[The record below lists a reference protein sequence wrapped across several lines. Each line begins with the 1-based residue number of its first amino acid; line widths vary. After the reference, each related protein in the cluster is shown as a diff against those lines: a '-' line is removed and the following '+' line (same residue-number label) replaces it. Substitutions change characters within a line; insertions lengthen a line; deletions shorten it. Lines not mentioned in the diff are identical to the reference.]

1 MSKFNIGDKV
11 EVLEQS
17 PFGIGIINV
26 GDIVTVTAIRGPV
39 LSLTN
44 SKGDLQI
51 TRDDRG
57 NLRRIPTREDIK
69 KGDKVRILSCD
80 SGRTDEVGQIVE
92 VVAIMSSSLYP
103 IYIKTEPDFTGAAFY
118 GFEEVEKVEE
128 EENVKQE
135 SRGEEFKIGDKVEIL
150 NEACFVSPI
159 CVGDILEI
167 TDIAEDR
174 IYITDQEGD
183 EQETLM
189 GDGDIKLVD
198 ETPKDFPA
206 DNGALDSLLLESYRQ
221 AGIALKTKNPALAMD
236 YIDVINKLNKGGI

>member
-26 GDIVTVTAIRGPV
+26 GDIVTVTGIRGSV

-135 SRGEEFKIGDKVEIL
+135 SRGEE
-150 NEACFVSPI
+150 
-159 CVGDILEI
+159 
-167 TDIAEDR
+167 
-174 IYITDQEGD
+174 
-183 EQETLM
+183 
-189 GDGDIKLVD
+189 
-198 ETPKDFPA
+198 
-206 DNGALDSLLLESYRQ
+206 LLAESYKQ
-221 AGIALKTKNPALAMD
+221 AIKALQRREPVVAMGF
-236 YIDVINKLNKGGI
+236 IDIINKLNKGGI

>member
-1 MSKFNIGDKV
+1 MGIAYTYITKGNNMSKFNIGDKV

-17 PFGIGIINV
+17 TFGIGIINV
-26 GDIVTVTAIRGPV
+26 GDIVTVTGINGPV

-44 SKGDLQI
+44 SRGDLQI
-51 TRDDRG
+51 TRDDIG

-103 IYIKTEPDFTGAAFY
+103 IYIKTEPDFTGATFY

-135 SRGEEFKIGDKVEIL
+135 SRGEE
-150 NEACFVSPI
+150 
-159 CVGDILEI
+159 
-167 TDIAEDR
+167 
-174 IYITDQEGD
+174 
-183 EQETLM
+183 
-189 GDGDIKLVD
+189 
-198 ETPKDFPA
+198 
-206 DNGALDSLLLESYRQ
+206 LLAESYKQ
-221 AGIALKTKNPALAMD
+221 ALKALQRREPVVAMGF
-236 YIDVINKLNKGGI
+236 IDIINKLNKEGI

>member
-1 MSKFNIGDKV
+1 MGIAVTHVTKGNNMSKFNIGDKV

-26 GDIVTVTAIRGPV
+26 GDIVTVTGIRGSV

-135 SRGEEFKIGDKVEIL
+135 SRVEEAWEIFKETDEPVGQAKLYYKDNGEYFKKGYQAALQSEGVKKLVEL
-150 NEACFVSPI
+150 VKMLH
-159 CVGDILEI
+159 GEI
-167 TDIAEDR
+167 
-174 IYITDQEGD
+174 EGD
-183 EQETLM
+183 YLNADEHQE
-189 GDGDIKLVD
+189 IRK
-198 ETPKDFPA
+198 
-206 DNGALDSLLLESYRQ
+206 
-221 AGIALKTKNPALAMD
+221 ALAEWED
-236 YIDVINKLNKGGI
+236 SHEE